1 MSTNIQIIEQ
11 YLQKP
16 ITSWYEV
23 ISKWRDYEVILYEGI
38 IYRFPRLGKELDM
51 ELEKRKLDT
60 IRPYISLEI
69 PQLSVVDNTF
79 IMYPVLTWKTF
90 DDANRTFTEEAIA
103 TLAWFMK
110 ELHTIPLKQF
120 DFMHPPSEQTAE
132 QKSAFQNWV
141 QSMKEDIHQR
151 LVNKVPILTINQLHS
166 YMDELF
172 FEYTSPRQAFVH
184 TDIQGKNIIYNPETN
199 KITGIIDFTDS
210 RIGWIELDFCH
221 FAFVNDVVLEKIV
234 TLYFWCAN
242 PEYMERIR
250 FLAKRSVLWEITN
263 DDVYNARFEYVL
275 DRLQM
280 FGFL

>member
-23 ISKWRDYEVILYEGI
+23 ISKWRDYEVVLYEGI
-38 IYRFPRLGKELDM
+38 IYRFPRPGKELDM

-69 PQLSVVDNTF
+69 PKFSVVDNTF

-90 DDANRTFTEEAIA
+90 DDANKSFTDEAIA

-120 DFMHPPSEQTAE
+120 DFMHAPSEQTAE
-132 QKSAFQNWV
+132 QKSAFQDWV

-151 LVNKVPILTINQLHS
+151 LVNKVPMATINQLHS

-172 FEYTSPRQAFVH
+172 FVYTSPRQAFVH
-184 TDIQGKNIIYNPETN
+184 TDIQGKNIIYDPKTN

-221 FAFVNDVVLEKIV
+221 FAFVDDAVLEKIV
-234 TLYFWCAN
+234 TLYFGYPN

-263 DDVYNARFEYVL
+263 DDVYNGRFEYIL
-275 DRLQM
+275 ERLHM